1 MTVKGDVVGAV
12 AAGLVLFDAWGCGR
26 ALTYFHVDLPLKP
39 ELTSRAQRV
48 HFYCRP
54 IKNPLGTPRHSLF
67 SDRFRFD
74 DDHDRIPLHRCLT
87 MRYSRLALAAAL
99 GALASPETAC
109 AFQHNPNAK
118 RSVAA
123 TAAAAVGSSSS
134 TSFASIVDDRQRR
147 SKNLPSLVWG
157 QRRRAAPL
165 LFSTAA
171 PAETAEAAS
180 DAKET
185 YEFTVRQPCYRH
197 LA

>member
-1 MTVKGDVVGAV
+1 MWESVDVLPRGFPSQIPPRPDVTRSA
-12 AAGLVLFDAWGCGR
+12 LPRTLPTNQRPLTFLLIDFDSTTTA
-26 ALTYFHVDLPLKP
+26 
-39 ELTSRAQRV
+39 SRQSTNQ
-48 HFYCRP
+48 HGPPY
-54 IKNPLGTPRHSLF
+54 
-67 SDRFRFD
+67 
-74 DDHDRIPLHRCLT
+74 RCLT